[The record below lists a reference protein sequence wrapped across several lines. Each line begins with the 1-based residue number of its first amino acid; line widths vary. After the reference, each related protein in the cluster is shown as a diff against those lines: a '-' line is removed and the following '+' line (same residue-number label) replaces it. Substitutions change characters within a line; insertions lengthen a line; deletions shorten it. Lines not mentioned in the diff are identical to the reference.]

1 MAAELRRD
9 EVHPPFARARSD
21 EAGAVSGLSVDDRG
35 QARLGRAQLSGLWS
49 EVQIRRHFIVTN
61 YVLALVISVGA
72 GYAVGNRDEA
82 LVSLTLL
89 LWFPVLWGM
98 VLVSFWLFPIDVA
111 MVRPGWT
118 PGDSEVDRE
127 LERLFASLRERGVVI
142 RSTTPELPA
151 PEPDALTDDAPGG
164 RLPLSTLK
172 DPPVTLE
179 GVMIA
184 IAVTAVLA
192 YELYTALEP
201 HF

>member
-1 MAAELRRD
+1 MRFIHRSLELVPMKPVRCPGCRLMIEGRHVWD
-9 EVHPPFARARSD
+9 ERSCPACG
-21 EAGAVSGLSVDDRG
+21 AGFR
-35 QARLGRAQLSGLWS
+35 
-49 EVQIRRHFIVTN
+49 IRRHFIVTN